1 MPFPIAGLARLELR
15 RFRGPVPKIALIFVL
30 IVPLLYGAIYL
41 TANWDPYGRLDHL
54 PVALVNNDRPVTYE
68 HEKITAGDDFIASL
82 HDKAT
87 FDFHDVDEAEAD
99 RGLRE
104 GDYYLAVV
112 VPADFSANLISGS
125 GDDPRRAKIMLRRND
140 ANGFVIGSITNS
152 AQNTIARS
160 IDESAVASYFDA
172 VFANL
177 SKIKSSLNQAADG
190 SGRLADGAK
199 SAGSGAGKLE
209 RGAADAEDG
218 SGQLS
223 TGAGTLADGL
233 KSAEKGSADLD
244 SGLDQLE
251 LGSADLADGAGQV
264 ADGTQQLNDKL
275 LPILDAMQRVLAQVQ
290 RDAKAAAEPLDELA
304 AGLAGREKSI
314 SSDLDQAGAA
324 LDQLRQDH
332 PELAQDKS
340 FRTATERLEQAGART
355 EQLAGRVTDGA
366 EKIAAIDRR
375 VAEDSTA
382 GEEITTARSDLIK
395 LNDGA
400 HQVEDGAHDLN
411 RGLVRAN
418 SGAHALAGGIADAR
432 AGADR
437 LATGAGDLHTGLT
450 TLHGGL
456 TDLTG
461 GLGELQ
467 TGAGKLHDQL
477 QQGADRIP
485 AHSQSQQDEA
495 VQVLSSPA
503 DVTMQVDNPAV
514 YYGRGLAP
522 MFFAIALWVFGISV
536 FLVVRPITARALAGR
551 GSALRHAL
559 AGWLPIG
566 TIAVAGGWL
575 MVAVVWLAL
584 GLDPVRPLPFLGVV
598 TLAAICF
605 SAIAHLLRTALGTPG
620 SSLLLVWLILQ
631 LTSAGGTYP
640 APILPGFFAAIA
652 PFMPM
657 TYLIDAFRITI
668 SGGEAAHLIRDMII
682 LAGVAAA
689 ALALCAL
696 TVLRRQRF
704 SMRDL
709 HPPLVSP

>member
-54 PVALVNNDRPVTYE
+54 PVALVDNDRPVTYNG
-68 HEKITAGDDFIASL
+68 EKITAGADFIASM

-112 VPADFSANLISGS
+112 VPPDFSANLISGA
-125 GDDPRRAKIMLRRND
+125 GDDPHRASIMLRRND

-152 AQNTIARS
+152 AQNSIARAV
-160 IDESAVASYFDA
+160 DESAVASYFDA

-177 SKIKSSLNQAADG
+177 AKIKSSLNEAAT
-190 SGRLADGAK
+190 
-199 SAGSGAGKLE
+199 GAGKLE
-209 RGAADAEDG
+209 TGAGSAETGAGKLTRGAVDAESG
-218 SGQLS
+218 SEQLA
-223 TGAGTLADGL
+223 TGAGTLAGGL
-233 KSAEKGSADLD
+233 RTAKQGAADLD
-244 SGLDQLE
+244 AGLDDLE
-251 LGSADLADGAGQV
+251 HGSVELTDGAGRV
-264 ADGTQQLNDKL
+264 ADGTQQLNDKVLPL
-275 LPILDAMQRVLAQVQ
+275 LSGAQRILTTVH
-290 RDAKAAAEPLDELA
+290 RDARSAQGTLDDLAERLD
-304 AGLAGREKSI
+304 GRSTSI
-314 SSDLDQAGAA
+314 GNDLDQADQA
-324 LDQLRQDH
+324 LAQLRRDH

-340 FRTATERLEQAGART
+340 FATLTERLEQAGSRT
-355 EQLAGRVTDGA
+355 EDAAERLAGGA
-366 EKIAAIDRR
+366 EKVAAINRR
-375 VAEDSTA
+375 VAGD
-382 GEEITTARSDLIK
+382 TTLDDAVKSARTNLVA
-395 LNDGA
+395 LNSGA
-400 HQVEDGAHDLN
+400 HQVERGAGQLSRGIGQADTGAH
-411 RGLVRAN
+411 
-418 SGAHALAGGIADAR
+418 SLAGGIADAS

-437 LATGAGDLHTGLT
+437 LATGADDLHTGLT
-450 TLHGGL
+450 TLAKGAA
-456 TDLTG
+456 DLTG
-461 GLGELQ
+461 GIGRLHQ
-467 TGAGKLHDQL
+467 GAGRLHDQL
-477 QQGADRIP
+477 KQGADRIP
-485 AHSQSQQDEA
+485 AYSANKQDKA

-503 DVTMQVDNPAV
+503 DVTMQVDNPATF
-514 YYGRGLAP
+514 YGRGLAP

-551 GSALRHAL
+551 GSPLRHAL

-566 TIAVAGGWL
+566 AIAVAGGWL
-575 MVAVVWLAL
+575 MVGVVWLAL
-584 GLDPVRPLPFLGVV
+584 GLDPVQPLPFLGLV

-640 APILPGFFAAIA
+640 APVLPEFFAAIG

-668 SGGEAAHLIRDMII
+668 SGGETAHLIRDVII
-682 LAGVAAA
+682 LAVVAAT
-689 ALALCAL
+689 ALGLCAL